1 MTLLIGKGAPDF
13 EANAILESGD
23 LDINFR
29 LSEYIKGDYAVLFF
43 YPMNFFSVCTS
54 EIISFNN
61 RMEHFTSRGVK
72 VVGVSVDSYL
82 SHKMLREKIEKLTG
96 GKQVQFPLVSDS
108 GKSISKTY
116 DVLINDAV
124 SIRGSF
130 IIDKNGNIRYQMVN
144 DLPIGRSVNELIRQ
158 IDALEHHY
166 NSGTLCYSGWQKG
179 KAGIA
184 NDDEYGDAFLGKYA
198 NNL

>member
-13 EANAILESGD
+13 ESNTIMENGD
-23 LDINFR
+23 LNGQFR
-29 LSEYIKGDYAVLFF
+29 LSDYIQDSYGVLFF
-43 YPMNFFSVCTS
+43 YPMNFFSVCSS

-61 RMEHFTSRGVK
+61 RMEHFTSRGIK

-82 SHKMLREKIEKLTG
+82 SHKMLRTKIESLTG
-96 GKQVQFPLVSDS
+96 GKQLQFPLVSDA

-116 DVLINDAV
+116 DVLVNDAV
-124 SIRGSF
+124 SIRASF
-130 IIDKNGNIRYQMVN
+130 IIDKSGVIRYQMLN
-144 DLPIGRSVNELIRQ
+144 DLPIGRNVNELIRQ
-158 IDALEHHY
+158 VDALEHHY
-166 NSGTLCYSGWQKG
+166 KSGKLCYSGWQKG

-184 NDDEYGDAFLGKYA
+184 DNDEYGDEFLGKYA

>member
-13 EANAILESGD
+13 EANAISESGE
-23 LDINFR
+23 LEVKFR
-29 LSEYIKGDYAVLFF
+29 LSDYIRGHYAILFF
-43 YPMNFFSVCTS
+43 YPMDFFSVCTS

-82 SHKMLREKIEKLTG
+82 SHKMLRAKVEQLSG
-96 GKQVQFPLVSDS
+96 GKQVVFPLVSDS
-108 GKSISKTY
+108 GKTISKTY
-116 DVLINDAV
+116 DVLVNDAV
-124 SIRGSF
+124 AMRGSF
-130 IIDKNGNIRYQMVN
+130 IIDKDGIIRYQMIN
-144 DLPIGRSVNELIRQ
+144 DLPIGRNVNEILRQ
-158 IDALEHHY
+158 VDAIEYHY

-179 KAGIA
+179 KVGIA
-184 NDDEYGDAFLGKYA
+184 NDDEYGDDFLSKYA